1 MRGGK
6 RRNKISALKEVK
18 DSCRLPFPKEFGQK
32 IVKKILGV
40 VQKIALC
47 FVFFHG
53 EPLRYS
59 CTDSIGIFPGTEVE
73 N

>member
-40 VQKIALC
+40 VQKIMEM
-47 FVFFHG
+47 G
-53 EPLRYS
+53 KDQ
-59 CTDSIGIFPGTEVE
+59 TT